1 MNIATINQLAA
12 INQYHLEG
20 FMLTQKETECLN
32 ACNDCAV
39 ACLYCAS
46 ECLKEVEP
54 NMMARCITLDIEC
67 ADFCRIAVASIARVS
82 IHMKV
87 ICKICEEVCQNCAT
101 ECGKHEMECCKN
113 CAETCKHCADLC
125 GGMLQ

>member
-1 MNIATINQLAA
+1 MYTFTINQLTA
-12 INQYHLEG
+12 INQYHLEC
-20 FMLTQKETECLN
+20 FMLTQKETECIN

-54 NMMARCITLDIEC
+54 NMMASCIALDIEC
-67 ADFCRIAVASIARVS
+67 ADFCRMAVSSIARNS
-82 IHMKV
+82 IHMKA
-87 ICKICEEVCQNCAT
+87 ICATCKEACQNCAT
-101 ECGKHEMECCKN
+101 ECGKHDMECCKN
-113 CAETCKHCADLC
+113 CAETCKRCAELC